1 MNYSDINNKKS
12 ELTSESLS
20 GNCISS
26 EEMTGTSSNISDLFQ
41 REKINFEPCKPST
54 WPEAKKYDDAF
65 KNNLKRIFYETVIN
79 EIDNVIDDSKKIN
92 GNLNQRGHVI
102 AVAQL
107 CAVDN
112 FSSYAFFNSKPDECK
127 ECGDKD
133 NVAPKYKQF
142 ISSFFP
148 EPYKNNSKEIYKLY
162 RCSMVHGWNLFQ
174 SAIYPGSEEFKKN
187 SSEISYGLL
196 NFQKTLKE
204 ATENFFNKIQC

>member
-92 GNLNQRGHVI
+92 GNLNQRGHV
-102 AVAQL
+102 
-107 CAVDN
+107 
-112 FSSYAFFNSKPDECK
+112 
-127 ECGDKD
+127 
-133 NVAPKYKQF
+133 
-142 ISSFFP
+142 
-148 EPYKNNSKEIYKLY
+148 
-162 RCSMVHGWNLFQ
+162 
-174 SAIYPGSEEFKKN
+174 
-187 SSEISYGLL
+187 
-196 NFQKTLKE
+196 
-204 ATENFFNKIQC
+204 